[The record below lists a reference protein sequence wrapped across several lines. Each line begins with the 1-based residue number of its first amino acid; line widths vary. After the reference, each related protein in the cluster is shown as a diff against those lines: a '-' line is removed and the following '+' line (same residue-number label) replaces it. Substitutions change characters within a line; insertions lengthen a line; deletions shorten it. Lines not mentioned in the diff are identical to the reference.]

1 MRLLLVVLAVV
12 ALSATALAQTTAA
25 PIKGKYEDV
34 YVIAGRAID
43 SNGRPVAGGILTIEL
58 VQEGVKAEPL
68 RAAANCK
75 GDFITSFNLRH
86 VDPKGKA
93 IITVYEPEGK
103 AAGSTTVSLDP
114 FYRRSDGI
122 VRYAGTW
129 GNECTKETVVWD
141 VSASLSARLLNRTN
155 ETYTVEGETFHARPY
170 TGIIKLRYEAPGGNS
185 VCPPHPQDQTPG
197 ACETFSVDERGDMR
211 YTFTLDQ
218 PFPAGGTVELR
229 LFHTQQA
236 FVSDEP
242 DVIERVPIDTVS
254 RIGVKMI
261 EVSGQGPPA
270 GIYDTPGAGLFAL
283 LGVVVL
289 LAFARR

>member
-1 MRLLLVVLAVV
+1 MRLLLVVLAVL
-12 ALSATALAQTTAA
+12 ALSGPAFAQTTAD
-25 PIKGKYEDV
+25 PIQGKYEEV
-34 YVIAGRAID
+34 YVIAGRALD
-43 SNGRPVAGGILTIEL
+43 SGGHPVAGGILTIQL
-58 VQEGVKAEPL
+58 DQEGVKADPL

-103 AAGSTTVSLDP
+103 VAGSTTVSLDP
-114 FYRRSDGI
+114 FYRRSDAI
-122 VRYAGTW
+122 VPYAGAW
-129 GNECTKETVVWD
+129 NNECTQETVVWD
-141 VSASLSARLLNRTN
+141 VSASMSARLLNRTN
-155 ETYTVEGETFHARPY
+155 ETFVVGEEKFYARPY
-170 TGIIKLRYEAPGGNS
+170 SGIIKLRYETPDGNS

-218 PFPAGGTVELR
+218 PFTAGGTVELR
-229 LFHTQQA
+229 LFHTQAA
-236 FVSDEP
+236 FASDEP
-242 DVIERVPIDTVS
+242 DVVERIPIDRFS

-270 GIYDTPGAGLFAL
+270 GIYDTPAL
-283 LGVVVL
+283 GPLVL
-289 LAFARR
+289 LATLALLARVRR